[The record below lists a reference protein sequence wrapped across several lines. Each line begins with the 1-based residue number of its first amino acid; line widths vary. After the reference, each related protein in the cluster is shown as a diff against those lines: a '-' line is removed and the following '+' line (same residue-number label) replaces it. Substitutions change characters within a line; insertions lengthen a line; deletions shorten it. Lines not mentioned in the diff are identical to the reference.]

1 MCLVLSKLHP
11 AHSKRKQIP
20 NHYECIASDKTVEL
34 LEACLLL
41 LTRPLFA
48 RVGVFQM
55 TSAALILIT
64 FLTATVFANS
74 DNQHHTDPLLAKIEE
89 GRDLLKGESVK
100 MLMGTVGTR
109 RVRVG
114 RRRFVEVPVTGIIG
128 REMALAVMEPGG
140 AIRIARAI
148 KRDPGFEVLTPGLTL
163 SMRRENGFNSDI
175 QCVSPPGGK
184 VLAVK
189 YPVSNEGQ
197 RFGPGPSVIEAVYT
211 PYSAEIKN
219 SAVIQYGI
227 EVADQFIDR
236 AYSRLSSRG
245 ILSRALPGRKITE
258 AIPRDVLR
266 VLLINEHI
274 DPGEFKSAGL
284 ARGLA
289 ERVLTIIA
297 TNREKAYAYS
307 ISPAG
312 ARGLVQ
318 MIPSTYSLLLYKYPS
333 AGLPSNFFACMA
345 DPVNAVMAQVLL
357 CDADWEAI
365 NSRTFIERDR
375 VGPYLA
381 AAYNGGVGRV
391 LSVLAHDQTEWMES
405 PDAVSKP
412 TMTVTRRVPVRVR
425 TRGRIRTRYV
435 VKTYTRP
442 IFRNETS
449 KYVSQYHW
457 INNFFN
463 ERKAQGLKSA
473 NTAK

>member
-1 MCLVLSKLHP
+1 MTCT
-11 AHSKRKQIP
+11 A
-20 NHYECIASDKTVEL
+20 
-34 LEACLLL
+34 LLL
-41 LTRPLFA
+41 VGLLT
-48 RVGVFQM
+48 G
-55 TSAALILIT
+55 
-64 FLTATVFANS
+64 TVFADL
-74 DNQHHTDPLLAKIEE
+74 DNKPFTDRLLAKIEE
-89 GRDLLKGESVK
+89 GREHLKNESVK

-109 RVRVG
+109 RIRVG
-114 RRRFVEVPVTGIIG
+114 RRKFVEVPVTGIVG

-140 AIRIARAI
+140 KIRIARAI

-175 QCVSPPGGK
+175 QCIEPPGGK

-197 RFGPGPSVIEAVYT
+197 RFGPGPLVVEAVYT

-219 SAVIQYGI
+219 DAVIERGI

-245 ILSRALPGRKITE
+245 ILSQALPGRKITE
-258 AIPRDVLR
+258 AVPRDVLR
-266 VLLINEHI
+266 VLLVNEHI
-274 DPGEFKSAGL
+274 DPGEFKSGGL

-318 MIPSTYSLLLYKYPS
+318 MIPSTYLLLLHKYPS

-345 DPVNAVMAQVLL
+345 DPINAVMAQVLL
-357 CDADWEAI
+357 CDADWQAI
-365 NSRTFIERDR
+365 NSRTFIPRDR
-375 VGPYLA
+375 IGPYLA

-391 LSVLAHDQTEWMES
+391 LSVLAHDQTDWMES
-405 PDAVSKP
+405 PDANTKP
-412 TMTVTRRVPVRVR
+412 TMTITKRVPVRVR
-425 TRGRIRTRYV
+425 TRGRIQKRYV
-435 VKTYTRP
+435 VRTYTRP

-457 INNFFN
+457 INDYFRD
-463 ERKAQGLKSA
+463 RKARDGKSA
-473 NTAK
+473 EPTK